1 MIDSST
7 WALRPHPGRKT
18 VPLVL
23 TTEQRA
29 RCEALLRCGT
39 TEQRTARR
47 AQAVLLLADGVC
59 APDVARLVG
68 VHVRTVEDWRHRIRT
83 DHDPLA
89 FLTDA
94 PRTGRRASLFLP
106 RLRRARVSS
115 PRRVACPRT

>member
-1 MIDSST
+1 M
-7 WALRPHPGRKT
+7 
-18 VPLVL
+18 L

-68 VHVRTVEDWRHRIRT
+68 VHVRTVEDWRHRFRN
-83 DHDPLA
+83 DPDPLA
-89 FLTDA
+89 FLSDA
-94 PRTGRRASLFLP
+94 PRSGRRPSLFLP
-106 RLRRARVSS
+106 RTPTARASS
-115 PRRVACPRT
+115 PRRAARPRT